1 MQLYK
6 SLGGKVKGSQ
16 RLFFAF
22 LKKKKIKKKNEFNII
37 SIFPTIRVDPFFFSW
52 SYANCYSWP
61 LRLRLLYTT
70 HIWSD

>member
-22 LKKKKIKKKNEFNII
+22 LKKKKKKKKMNLI
-37 SIFPTIRVDPFFFSW
+37 
-52 SYANCYSWP
+52 
-61 LRLRLLYTT
+61 
-70 HIWSD
+70 